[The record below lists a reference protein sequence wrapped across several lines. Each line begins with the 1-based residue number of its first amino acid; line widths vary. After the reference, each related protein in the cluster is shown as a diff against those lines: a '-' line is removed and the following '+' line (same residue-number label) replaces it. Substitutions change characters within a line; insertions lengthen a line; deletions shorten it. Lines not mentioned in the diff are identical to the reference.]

1 MDIKCSHLVNFTK
14 IKEGIK
20 GEFNASLLFDG
31 WISFKLLK
39 GTEEKNVFKNSK
51 WKAWGVLHSYNA

>member
-1 MDIKCSHLVNFTK
+1 MNFTK

-31 WISFKLLK
+31 WISFILLK
-39 GTEEKNVFKNSK
+39 GTEVKKVFKKSK
-51 WKAWGVLHSYNA
+51 WKPCGVLHSYNA